1 MAKSLITV
9 GLILVLIGALL
20 WLFDKS
26 SLSYN
31 NPLDFSFKKGNTQI
45 YFPLGSSLILSILL
59 SVIFYW
65 FKGK

>member
-1 MAKSLITV
+1 MAKSLTTV